1 MLVERPDKLR
11 RINMSA
17 ELGYI
22 RGKMLILNMFE
33 GLVSGNRMI
42 DFYPAKRIIKYSH
55 KFEIHDMGNGV
66 ILIRETSVEMM
77 MDDDLSNMGFGC

>member
-1 MLVERPDKLR
+1 MR

-22 RGKMLILNMFE
+22 RVKMLISSMFK

-42 DFYPAKRIIKYSH
+42 DFYTAKRIIKYSH

-66 ILIRETSVEMM
+66 IMKKEPSIELM
-77 MDDDLSNMGFGC
+77 MDDDLSNMGFGF

>member
-1 MLVERPDKLR
+1 
-11 RINMSA
+11 MSA

-22 RGKMLILNMFE
+22 RVRMLISSMFE
-33 GLVSGNRMI
+33 GFASGNRMI
-42 DFYPAKRIIKYSH
+42 DFYSSKKIIKYSH

-66 ILIRETSVEMM
+66 IMIKEPSVELM